1 MIHRWLNRQ
10 EVASC
15 GVPVFVPREQ
25 EINGKWILGGRWN
38 MPRPA
43 GDILLASRRCE
54 QLGASADPAE
64 QPAGYI
70 YCAKVK
76 DQFRYIP
83 LFSRSM
89 EQLELDKL
97 TPVERRAIEV
107 RQTYA
112 GYGLRRVLE
121 PGAVLICLSCGEDMT
136 QATEDHTCPYCGQS
150 TEQFIISRVFPP
162 SEYIPKGDIDMEA
175 ITKLKS
181 EMDGKGTNAYV
192 KLIGD
197 FLIRHIQA
205 NPDSANHVLDA
216 DKTIAKSLDS
226 MKREAQKQA
235 EGGMA
240 MLTDQEGFAVVLKYF
255 GLEGTPM
262 VQPTD
267 SAPPAKP
274 LGPERKFA
282 VTLDDLL

>member
-1 MIHRWLNRQ
+1 
-10 EVASC
+10 
-15 GVPVFVPREQ
+15 
-25 EINGKWILGGRWN
+25 

-54 QLGASADPAE
+54 QLGAPADPTE

-121 PGAVLICLSCGEDMT
+121 PGAILICLSCGEDMT
-136 QATEDHTCPYCGQS
+136 RATEDHTCPYCGQG

-162 SEYIPKGDIDMEA
+162 SDYIPKGDVDMEA
-175 ITKLKS
+175 ITKLKA
-181 EMDGKGTNAYV
+181 EMDGKGTNTYV

-205 NPDSANHVLDA
+205 NPESANHVLDA
-216 DKTIAKSLDS
+216 DKTIAKSLDA
-226 MKREAQKQA
+226 MKREAHKKA
-235 EGGMA
+235 KDGMA
-240 MLTDQEGFAVVLKYF
+240 MLTDQEGYAVVLKYF
-255 GLEGTPM
+255 GMEGASV
-262 VQPTD
+262 VQSTD
-267 SAPPAKP
+267 PAPQIKQESQ
-274 LGPERKFA
+274 GRKFS
-282 VTLDDLL
+282 VSLDDLI